1 MGQGKRAVVVERED
15 NAQGLILS
23 GRHEARR
30 RPQHQLLDRACF
42 ASAWKKC
49 LLVHPRLR
57 ASSMKRHQGRREN
70 EVAHLHEP
78 SFVLVGARQD
88 GEECQGLVAKS
99 VHSRLMGLL
108 AETLKWERSVT
119 V

>member
-1 MGQGKRAVVVERED
+1 M
-15 NAQGLILS
+15 
-23 GRHEARR
+23 
-30 RPQHQLLDRACF
+30 
-42 ASAWKKC
+42 
-49 LLVHPRLR
+49 
-57 ASSMKRHQGRREN
+57 
-70 EVAHLHEP
+70 AHLHEP